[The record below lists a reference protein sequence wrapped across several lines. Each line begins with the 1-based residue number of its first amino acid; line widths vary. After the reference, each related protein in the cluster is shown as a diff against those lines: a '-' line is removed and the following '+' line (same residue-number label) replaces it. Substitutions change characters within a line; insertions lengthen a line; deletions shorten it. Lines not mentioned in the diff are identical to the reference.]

1 MLSAVGT
8 NIVISLHIGVVS
20 LAITLVDWLL
30 SSFGL
35 PIYISAHLCNFV
47 TWVQWLTTAY
57 MGLPFRVC
65 WIFCFIDCWWRPYLV
80 RNILIHIY
88 YFWNWVC
95 SAPFIDGFQNSVC
108 RLQFWCQIQ
117 WGSLDTDTLAENVR
131 VWRELFC
138 LQCLLGY
145 SDSRKI
151 DFACVFLI
159 SAADSCCLVDL
170 LTHIDSVHTTKAD
183 QICMWV
189 FGFRL
194 FCWNFF
200 GLTSY
205 MSIGLDDMMRC
216 VRLHH
221 RHYLLQCC
229 KGYIKSMRLNV
240 DRGCDPSV
248 GGGLKLLRCIDND
261 VHLLV
266 CGN

>member
-183 QICMWV
+183 QIYMWV

-194 FCWNFF
+194 FCWKFF
-200 GLTSY
+200 LDLPHICLLGWMTWCVVCVCI
-205 MSIGLDDMMRC
+205 IGIIC
-216 VRLHH
+216 YNVA
-221 RHYLLQCC
+221 
-229 KGYIKSMRLNV
+229 KGT
-240 DRGCDPSV
+240 
-248 GGGLKLLRCIDND
+248 
-261 VHLLV
+261 
-266 CGN
+266 